1 MEGKAMTTIWPLS
14 PGVPMEIPSF
24 HQDIEPAEKLP
35 QLSLNKEDD
44 LPFYLTISPP
54 QLVKFL
60 VFVLC
65 YFSLLTKS
73 DNLYRYILIFGLWM

>member
-1 MEGKAMTTIWPLS
+1 MTTIWPLS

-44 LPFYLTISPP
+44 LLPFYLTISPR
-54 QLVKFL
+54 QLVKFI

-65 YFSLLTKS
+65 YFSILTKS

>member
-1 MEGKAMTTIWPLS
+1 MNTIWPLS

-44 LPFYLTISPP
+44 LLPFYLTISPR

-65 YFSLLTKS
+65 YFSILTKS

>member
-1 MEGKAMTTIWPLS
+1 MTTIWPLS

-44 LPFYLTISPP
+44 LLPFYLTISPR

-65 YFSLLTKS
+65 YFSILTKS
-73 DNLYRYILIFGLWM
+73 DNLYQYILIFGLWM

>member
-1 MEGKAMTTIWPLS
+1 MTTIWPLS

-44 LPFYLTISPP
+44 LLPFYLTISPR

>member
-1 MEGKAMTTIWPLS
+1 MTTIWPLS

-44 LPFYLTISPP
+44 LLPFYLTISPR

-65 YFSLLTKS
+65 YFSILTKS

>member
-1 MEGKAMTTIWPLS
+1 MTTIWPLS

-44 LPFYLTISPP
+44 LLKFYLTISPR

-65 YFSLLTKS
+65 YFSILTKS
-73 DNLYRYILIFGLWM
+73 DNLYQYILIFGLWM